1 MYKSFRRLSNYSQFS
16 SFIGEDRKI
25 CKVVLP
31 TVPTPVDKKLA
42 ESPQTILNKAI
53 DAFVNRSGLVSA
65 ELLWL
70 SASLQLKNVC
80 IANGFDVIDHSSKNV
95 VVQFL
100 ISKFPKTKFSTNIHA
115 HWALLNDCHKNGYE
129 NNMELKWLCNYFPSV
144 EIFCNTLYGFHEL
157 GKRIDYDELIREV
170 PPYMQSK
177 IIKINYPAL
186 LNSYEMA
193 NEIVALRYDKVN
205 LGDISEFFK
214 QLSFMR
220 IDWNLPKDQMIE
232 LNAVDNKMTPR
243 TFVGT
248 VCGQAEAFVVMDGT
262 AYLTLMFHGQSMRIL
277 CTRGDFMK
285 IRNGVSYELDTNV
298 FAKITRFMG
307 KDYVI

>member
-1 MYKSFRRLSNYSQFS
+1 
-16 SFIGEDRKI
+16 
-25 CKVVLP
+25 
-31 TVPTPVDKKLA
+31 
-42 ESPQTILNKAI
+42 
-53 DAFVNRSGLVSA
+53 
-65 ELLWL
+65 
-70 SASLQLKNVC
+70 
-80 IANGFDVIDHSSKNV
+80 
-95 VVQFL
+95 
-100 ISKFPKTKFSTNIHA
+100 
-115 HWALLNDCHKNGYE
+115 
-129 NNMELKWLCNYFPSV
+129 MELKWLCNYFPSV

-232 LNAVDNKMTPR
+232 LNAVDNKM
-243 TFVGT
+243 
-248 VCGQAEAFVVMDGT
+248 VMDGT

-298 FAKITRFMG
+298 RHLEFNISNIILFQVFAKITRFMG